1 MGQIKT
7 LKKVVATESGKFW
20 HFALICLISCH
31 FELQQLF
38 LKSLFDPHTGP
49 HISPENRNYSATDP
63 ENSETFPQAN
73 SQIYVVLEWFIL
85 LLQKHTNTK

>member
-1 MGQIKT
+1 MNSVNHPRHKIFTKW
-7 LKKVVATESGKFW
+7 A
-20 HFALICLISCH
+20 
-31 FELQQLF
+31 
-38 LKSLFDPHTGP
+38 HTGP

-85 LLQKHTNTK
+85 LLQKHTNTNNYAHKIQLNLDIFIRKPEMSRKM